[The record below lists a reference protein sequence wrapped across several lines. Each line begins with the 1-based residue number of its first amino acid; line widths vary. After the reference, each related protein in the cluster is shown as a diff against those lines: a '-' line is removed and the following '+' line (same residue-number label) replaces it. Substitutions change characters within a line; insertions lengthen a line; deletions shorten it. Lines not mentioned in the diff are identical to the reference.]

1 MWCVSPECDK
11 ADQPTACL
19 QATSPKAAMWMFRLH
34 DVTAVD
40 PTVSFRGLLGFSS
53 AQMENIENLFATIE
67 GPDRE
72 R

>member
-1 MWCVSPECDK
+1 
-11 ADQPTACL
+11 
-19 QATSPKAAMWMFRLH
+19 MWMFRLH